1 MDSDQ
6 LFSVLSR
13 LPPKNIDG
21 IGPAVFFSDI
31 FSATKPKQWPK
42 ERIEQELEHLEAAG
56 RVEVFRLDG
65 LITAARVLP

>member
-13 LPPKNIDG
+13 LPPKKIDG

-31 FSATKPKQWPK
+31 FSATNRNQWPK
-42 ERIEQELEHLEAAG
+42 ERIERELEHLEAAG